1 MTTPTP
7 EQPAAPEHA
16 PGGGTAPLPRGAGLT
31 WDSDE
36 PAPAWGGKRAQQFTQ
51 LTLETYGRTC
61 WLCGLPGATSC
72 DHVIARSR
80 GGHPYDLR
88 NAAPAHGRC
97 NYARGNRDVI
107 AADQIVESSVAF
119 F

>member
-1 MTTPTP
+1 MSVEAGQLGIPRGPGLLWTGDTP
-7 EQPAAPEHA
+7 APE
-16 PGGGTAPLPRGAGLT
+16 
-31 WDSDE
+31 
-36 PAPAWGGKRAQQFTQ
+36 WGGRRAQEFTL
-51 LTLETYGRTC
+51 LTLETYGTTC
-61 WLCGLPGATSC
+61 WLCGLPGATTC

-88 NAAPAHGRC
+88 NTAPAHGRC

-107 AADQIVESSVAF
+107 AADQIVESSIEF